1 MLRGWWRVIF
11 RIFTPQ
17 SNTLLVVYPYIPH
30 SSWLNPTKSPCVMV
44 SCWVKTKRKS
54 EYPKGELPSRRTN
67 WCQFVHRS
75 QAEEQDVSLHWWNL
89 DLEFD
94 DFRDM
99 FMGIHWVNLSNTY
112 TYIYIYI
119 YNQYIYI
126 YIIWLCIKA
135 IYHLMDMSKYLGGV
149 VWKQEPH
156 DLWLLKREA
165 RLSTMRFWVDPMC
178 KKKHISGWWFQ
189 PTTLK
194 NDGVKVN
201 GKDDIP
207 YMKWNIKV
215 MFETTN
221 QVYLHIPSG
230 YLT

>member
-119 YNQYIYI
+119 INIYIYI

-135 IYHLMDMSKYLGGV
+135 IYHLMDMSKYLGGGLSGNRNHMIYGY
-149 VWKQEPH
+149 WKGKH
-156 DLWLLKREA
+156 DHQPWDSELTLCARKNTFLVGGFNLPPWKMMELKSMGRMT
-165 RLSTMRFWVDPMC
+165 S
-178 KKKHISGWWFQ
+178 HIW
-189 PTTLK
+189 
-194 NDGVKVN
+194 N
-201 GKDDIP
+201 G
-207 YMKWNIKV
+207 
-215 MFETTN
+215 T
-221 QVYLHIPSG
+221 
-230 YLT
+230 